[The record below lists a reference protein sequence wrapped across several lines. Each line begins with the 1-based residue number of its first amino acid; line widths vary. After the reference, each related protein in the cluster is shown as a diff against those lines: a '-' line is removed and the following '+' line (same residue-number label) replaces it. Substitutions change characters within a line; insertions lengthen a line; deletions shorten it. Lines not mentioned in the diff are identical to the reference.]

1 MSTRLPIEVNPYRL
15 VEQARELD
23 GALEIKSFTRISD
36 LLADDSGTVSV
47 SLSFYRNESG
57 LPAIRGQASGELT
70 LICQRCMEP
79 MSMPIDQPIDLVL
92 VSSDEEAQRLQAGY
106 ETYLV
111 EDSRISIQDFV
122 EDEIV
127 LGIPQLVMHDQCEP
141 FRPLI
146 EASPETVSQALEEA
160 KENPFAVLQNLKNP
174 GNQS

>member
-1 MSTRLPIEVNPYRL
+1 
-15 VEQARELD
+15 
-23 GALEIKSFTRISD
+23 
-36 LLADDSGTVSV
+36 
-47 SLSFYRNESG
+47 
-57 LPAIRGQASGELT
+57 
-70 LICQRCMEP
+70 
-79 MSMPIDQPIDLVL
+79 MPIDQPIDLVL